1 MIDGVFLLVIGG
13 EYRNNGAMEE
23 GGGAMLP

>member
-13 EYRNNGAMEE
+13 EYRNNGAME